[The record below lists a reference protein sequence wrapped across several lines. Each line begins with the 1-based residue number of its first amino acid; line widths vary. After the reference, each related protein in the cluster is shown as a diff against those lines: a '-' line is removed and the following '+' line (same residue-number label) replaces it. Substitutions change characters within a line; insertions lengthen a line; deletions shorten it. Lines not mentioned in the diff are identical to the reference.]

1 MSSPGPQSTP
11 ASTEPKHPSRHLL
24 EKSSRE
30 AYLNLCVPLHKA
42 AIKGD
47 WDTAKRILTN
57 NPTLLSASITKGW
70 QTALHIAAGARH
82 IHFVEELV
90 KMMDEEDLAL
100 QDKKENTALSLAA
113 EAGSIEIAK
122 IMIQK
127 NKFLPT
133 IQTGKGPTPLFKAAL
148 LGQSEMA
155 CYLYPKT
162 YPTLSETN
170 RNALFFSCIDTGLYD
185 LAMKMLEDDT
195 TLATASNSNA
205 ETALHVLARRPLEFG
220 GRSTLGMCSRLM
232 KSLVSGIEDSYKSS
246 KQTKALEL
254 VKCLWNQIL
263 KHDDDYVMCL
273 ITEPSEVL
281 FDATR
286 LGNYEFLSVLINAY
300 PDLLWETD
308 DENRTIFHVAV
319 LYRHASI
326 FNLVHETGSIKDIIV
341 TFTDDENN
349 NILHLA
355 AKLAPQNQLNLV
367 SGAALQMQRELVWF
381 EGESWMKSTA
391 NSCMLVATII
401 TTVVFSAAF
410 TIPGGI
416 ADNTGAPKF
425 LKDTAFIIFV
435 ISDGVALF
443 SSSTSM
449 LMFLYILTSRYAE
462 NDFLKSLPLK
472 LMVGLASLFISMTS
486 MMIAFS
492 TAFYL
497 SCHDG
502 LVTELITTF
511 SARVKL
517 PEHWEKRFFSR
528 HFSVKWWDRFEV
540 HRISEYFYRDFP
552 VLPPKPEPK
561 PKPSSSQ
568 SSQIS
573 TEGKSRVELRDLAKQ
588 LLLQAEA
595 MQDDD
600 EDNESESSSSC
611 QPRPQSPSPDRPM
624 RWSDY
629 PHGQDPNEAYS
640 AYDLNSD

>member
-24 EKSSRE
+24 EKSNRE
-30 AYLNLCVPLHKA
+30 AYLQLCVPLHKA

-47 WDTAKRILTN
+47 WVTAKGILTN
-57 NPTLLSASITKGW
+57 NPTLLSASITKAW

-90 KMMDEEDLAL
+90 KMMDKEDLAL
-100 QDKKENTALSLAA
+100 QDNKENTALSFAA
-113 EAGSIEIAK
+113 GAGAKEIAE
-122 IMIQK
+122 IMIQE
-127 NKFLPT
+127 NKLLAT
-133 IQTGKGPTPLFKAAL
+133 IQTGKGLTPLFMAAL
-148 LGQSEMA
+148 LGRSEMA
-155 CYLYPKT
+155 CYLYHET
-162 YPTLSETN
+162 YPTLNETN
-170 RNALFFSCIDTGLYD
+170 RKDLFFSFIDTGLYD
-185 LAMKMLEDDT
+185 LAMKMLKDDK
-195 TLATASNSNA
+195 TLATAHNSDA

-220 GRSTLGMCSRLM
+220 GRSTSGMCSRLM
-232 KSLVSGIEDSYKSS
+232 NSFSGIEDSYKSL

-254 VKCLWNQIL
+254 VECLWDQIL
-263 KHDDDYVMCL
+263 KHDDDDVMCL
-273 ITEPSEVL
+273 ITKPSEVL

-308 DENRTIFHVAV
+308 DKNRTIFHVAV

-341 TFTDDENN
+341 TYPDDDENN

-381 EGESWMKSTA
+381 EEVKKIVQPLSIDMKNNDGKTPRELFTSEHEGLLCKGESWMKNTA

-410 TIPGGI
+410 SIPGGI

-425 LKDTAFIIFV
+425 LKDTAFLIFA
-435 ISDGVALF
+435 ISNGVALF

-497 SCHDG
+497 SCHG
-502 LVTELITTF
+502 LGFVSDFIFIFAFVPVVLFVFLQYPLLCDMFLSTYYSSLIF
-511 SARVKL
+511 
-517 PEHWEKRFFSR
+517 
-528 HFSVKWWDRFEV
+528 
-540 HRISEYFYRDFP
+540 
-552 VLPPKPEPK
+552 
-561 PKPSSSQ
+561 
-568 SSQIS
+568 
-573 TEGKSRVELRDLAKQ
+573 
-588 LLLQAEA
+588 
-595 MQDDD
+595 
-600 EDNESESSSSC
+600 
-611 QPRPQSPSPDRPM
+611 QPRKHMIQ
-624 RWSDY
+624 
-629 PHGQDPNEAYS
+629 
-640 AYDLNSD
+640 

>member
-1 MSSPGPQSTP
+1 
-11 ASTEPKHPSRHLL
+11 EV
-24 EKSSRE
+24 
-30 AYLNLCVPLHKA
+30 YLKLCVPLHKA
-42 AIKGD
+42 AIRGD
-47 WDTAKRILTN
+47 WDTAKGILSID
-57 NPTLLSASITKGW
+57 PALSSAGITKGW
-70 QTALHIAAGARH
+70 LTALHIAAGARH

-100 QDKKENTALSLAA
+100 QDNKENTALSFAA
-113 EAGSIEIAK
+113 GAGAIEIAK

-133 IQTGKGPTPLFKAAL
+133 IKTGEGLTPLFMAAL

-155 CYLYPKT
+155 WYLYPKT
-162 YPTLSETN
+162 YPTLKETN
-170 RNALFFSCIDTGLYD
+170 RNALFFACIDTGLYD

-195 TLATASNSNA
+195 TLATAHNSNA

-220 GRSTLGMCSRLM
+220 GRI
-232 KSLVSGIEDSYKSS
+232 SGIEDSYKSS

-254 VKCLWNQIL
+254 VECLWNQIL

-308 DENRTIFHVAV
+308 DENRTMFHVAV

-341 TFTDDENN
+341 TYTDDENN

-381 EGESWMKSTA
+381 EEVKKIVQPLSIDMKNKDGKTPRELFTSEHEGLLCKGESWMKNTA

-410 TIPGGI
+410 SIPGGI
-416 ADNTGAPKF
+416 ADDTGAPKF
-425 LKDTAFIIFV
+425 LKETAFLIFV

-443 SSSTSM
+443 SSSTST
-449 LMFLYILTSRYAE
+449 LMFLYILTSRCLVR
-462 NDFLKSLPLK
+462 FL
-472 LMVGLASLFISMTS
+472 A
-486 MMIAFS
+486 
-492 TAFYL
+492 
-497 SCHDG
+497 
-502 LVTELITTF
+502 
-511 SARVKL
+511 
-517 PEHWEKRFFSR
+517 
-528 HFSVKWWDRFEV
+528 
-540 HRISEYFYRDFP
+540 
-552 VLPPKPEPK
+552 
-561 PKPSSSQ
+561 
-568 SSQIS
+568 IS
-573 TEGKSRVELRDLAKQ
+573 TLVRYVLIDILFKSYISAKKTY
-588 LLLQAEA
+588 
-595 MQDDD
+595 DPI
-600 EDNESESSSSC
+600 ES
-611 QPRPQSPSPDRPM
+611 
-624 RWSDY
+624 
-629 PHGQDPNEAYS
+629 
-640 AYDLNSD
+640 

>member
-30 AYLNLCVPLHKA
+30 AYLDLCVPLHKA

-195 TLATASNSNA
+195 TLATASNSKA

-381 EGESWMKSTA
+381 EEVKKIVQPLYIDMKNKDGKTPQELFTSEHEGLLCKGESWMKSTA

-502 LVTELITTF
+502 LGFVSDFIFIFAFVPVVLFVFLQYPLLCDMFLSTYYSGLIF
-511 SARVKL
+511 
-517 PEHWEKRFFSR
+517 
-528 HFSVKWWDRFEV
+528 
-540 HRISEYFYRDFP
+540 
-552 VLPPKPEPK
+552 
-561 PKPSSSQ
+561 
-568 SSQIS
+568 
-573 TEGKSRVELRDLAKQ
+573 
-588 LLLQAEA
+588 
-595 MQDDD
+595 
-600 EDNESESSSSC
+600 
-611 QPRPQSPSPDRPM
+611 QPRKHMIQ
-624 RWSDY
+624 
-629 PHGQDPNEAYS
+629 
-640 AYDLNSD
+640 

>member
-30 AYLNLCVPLHKA
+30 AYLDLCVPLHKA

-47 WDTAKRILTN
+47 WDSAKRILTN

-148 LGQSEMA
+148 LGQSGMA

-162 YPTLSETN
+162 YPTLNETN

-246 KQTKALEL
+246 KQTRALEL

-341 TFTDDENN
+341 TYTDDENN

-381 EGESWMKSTA
+381 EEVKKIVQPLSIDMKNKDGKTPQELFTSEHEGLLCKGESWMKNTA

-425 LKDTAFIIFV
+425 LKDTAFLIFV

-502 LVTELITTF
+502 LGFVSDFIFIFAFVPVVLFVFLQYPLLCDMFLSTYYSSLIF
-511 SARVKL
+511 
-517 PEHWEKRFFSR
+517 
-528 HFSVKWWDRFEV
+528 
-540 HRISEYFYRDFP
+540 
-552 VLPPKPEPK
+552 
-561 PKPSSSQ
+561 
-568 SSQIS
+568 
-573 TEGKSRVELRDLAKQ
+573 
-588 LLLQAEA
+588 
-595 MQDDD
+595 
-600 EDNESESSSSC
+600 
-611 QPRPQSPSPDRPM
+611 QPRKHMIQ
-624 RWSDY
+624 
-629 PHGQDPNEAYS
+629 
-640 AYDLNSD
+640 

>member
-11 ASTEPKHPSRHLL
+11 ASTKPKHPSRHLL
-24 EKSSRE
+24 EKSNRE
-30 AYLNLCVPLHKA
+30 VYLKLCVPLHKA
-42 AIKGD
+42 AIRGD
-47 WDTAKRILTN
+47 WDTAKGILSID
-57 NPTLLSASITKGW
+57 PTLSSAGITKGW
-70 QTALHIAAGARH
+70 LTALHIAAGARH

-100 QDKKENTALSLAA
+100 QDNKENTALSFAA
-113 EAGSIEIAK
+113 GAGAIEIAK

-127 NKFLPT
+127 NKLLPT
-133 IQTGKGPTPLFKAAL
+133 IKTGEGLTPLFMAAL
-148 LGQSEMA
+148 LGRSEMA
-155 CYLYPKT
+155 WYLYPKT
-162 YPTLSETN
+162 YPMLKETD

-195 TLATASNSNA
+195 TLATAHNSNA

-220 GRSTLGMCSRLM
+220 GRSTLGMCSRLR

-254 VKCLWNQIL
+254 VECLWNQIL
-263 KHDDDYVMCL
+263 KHDDDYVMRL
-273 ITEPSEVL
+273 IAEPSEVL

-286 LGNYEFLSVLINAY
+286 LGNYEFLSVLINSY

-308 DENRTIFHVAV
+308 DENRTMFHVAV

-341 TFTDDENN
+341 TYTDDENN

-381 EGESWMKSTA
+381 EEVKKIVQPLSIDMKNKDGKTPRELFTSEHEGLLCKGESWMKNTA

-410 TIPGGI
+410 SIPGGI

-425 LKDTAFIIFV
+425 LKDTAFLIFV

-443 SSSTSM
+443 SSSTST

-472 LMVGLASLFISMTS
+472 LMAGLASLFISMTS

-497 SCHDG
+497 SCHYG
-502 LVTELITTF
+502 LRFVSDFIFIFAFVPVVLFVFLQYPLLCDMFLSTYYSSLIF
-511 SARVKL
+511 
-517 PEHWEKRFFSR
+517 
-528 HFSVKWWDRFEV
+528 
-540 HRISEYFYRDFP
+540 
-552 VLPPKPEPK
+552 
-561 PKPSSSQ
+561 
-568 SSQIS
+568 
-573 TEGKSRVELRDLAKQ
+573 
-588 LLLQAEA
+588 
-595 MQDDD
+595 
-600 EDNESESSSSC
+600 
-611 QPRPQSPSPDRPM
+611 QPRKHMIQ
-624 RWSDY
+624 
-629 PHGQDPNEAYS
+629 
-640 AYDLNSD
+640 

>member
-1 MSSPGPQSTP
+1 MSSPGTQSTP

-24 EKSSRE
+24 EKSNRK
-30 AYLNLCVPLHKA
+30 AYLDLCVPLHKA

-47 WDTAKRILTN
+47 WDTAKGILTN

-90 KMMDEEDLAL
+90 KMMDKEDLAL
-100 QDKKENTALSLAA
+100 QDNKENTALSFAA
-113 EAGSIEIAK
+113 GAGAIEIAE

-127 NKFLPT
+127 NKLLPT
-133 IQTGKGPTPLFKAAL
+133 IQTGKGLTPFFMAAL
-148 LGQSEMA
+148 LGRSEMA
-155 CYLYPKT
+155 CNLYRET
-162 YPTLSETN
+162 YPTLNETN
-170 RNALFFSCIDTGLYD
+170 RKDLFFSFIDTGLYD
-185 LAMKMLEDDT
+185 LAIKMLEDDT
-195 TLATASNSNA
+195 TLATARNSNA

-220 GRSTLGMCSRLM
+220 GRSTSGMCSRLM
-232 KSLVSGIEDSYKSS
+232 NSFSGIEDTYKSL

-254 VKCLWNQIL
+254 VDCLWDQIL
-263 KHDDDYVMCL
+263 KHDDDDVMRL

-308 DENRTIFHVAV
+308 DKNRTIFHVAV

-341 TFTDDENN
+341 TYADHDDENN

-381 EGESWMKSTA
+381 EEVKKIVQPLSIDMKNKDGKTPRELFTSEHEELLRKGESWMKNTA

-401 TTVVFSAAF
+401 TTVVFAAAF
-410 TIPGGI
+410 SIPGGI

-425 LKDTAFIIFV
+425 LKDTAFLIFA
-435 ISDGVALF
+435 ISNGVSLF

-497 SCHDG
+497 SCHG
-502 LVTELITTF
+502 LGFVSDFIFILTFVPVVLFVFLQYPLLCDMFLSTYYSSLIF
-511 SARVKL
+511 
-517 PEHWEKRFFSR
+517 
-528 HFSVKWWDRFEV
+528 
-540 HRISEYFYRDFP
+540 
-552 VLPPKPEPK
+552 
-561 PKPSSSQ
+561 
-568 SSQIS
+568 
-573 TEGKSRVELRDLAKQ
+573 
-588 LLLQAEA
+588 
-595 MQDDD
+595 
-600 EDNESESSSSC
+600 
-611 QPRPQSPSPDRPM
+611 QPRKHMIQ
-624 RWSDY
+624 
-629 PHGQDPNEAYS
+629 
-640 AYDLNSD
+640 

>member
-1 MSSPGPQSTP
+1 MVVELDLCDFGS
-11 ASTEPKHPSRHLL
+11 
-24 EKSSRE
+24 EKMGVVPVDQLFDE
-30 AYLNLCVPLHKA
+30 KNLYNN
-42 AIKGD
+42 
-47 WDTAKRILTN
+47 TRIH
-57 NPTLLSASITKGW
+57 ACM
-70 QTALHIAAGARH
+70 TALHIAACARH

-100 QDKKENTALSLAA
+100 HDKKENTAFRL
-113 EAGSIEIAK
+113 
-122 IMIQK
+122 
-127 NKFLPT
+127 
-133 IQTGKGPTPLFKAAL
+133 TPLFIAAL
-148 LGQSEMA
+148 LERSEMA
-155 CYLYPKT
+155 WYLYPKT
-162 YPTLSETN
+162 YPTLNETN
-170 RNALFFSCIDTGLYD
+170 QNALFFSYIDTGHYD

-195 TLATASNSNA
+195 TLAMTRNSNA

-232 KSLVSGIEDSYKSS
+232 NSFSGIEDSYKSL
-246 KQTKALEL
+246 KQTKALDL
-254 VKCLWNQIL
+254 VECLWNQIL
-263 KHDDDYVMCL
+263 KHDDDDVMCL

-326 FNLVHETGSIKDIIV
+326 FNLVHETGLIKDIIV
-341 TFTDDENN
+341 TYTDDENN

-381 EGESWMKSTA
+381 EEVKKIVQPLSIDMKNKDGKTPRELFTSEHEGLLCEGESWMKNTA

-401 TTVVFSAAF
+401 TTVMFSAAF
-410 TIPGGI
+410 SIPGGI

-425 LKDTAFIIFV
+425 LKDTAFLIFA

-449 LMFLYILTSRYAE
+449 LMFLYILTSQYAE

-497 SCHDG
+497 YCHYG
-502 LVTELITTF
+502 LGFVSDVIFIFAFVPVVLFIF
-511 SARVKL
+511 LQYPLLCDMFL
-517 PEHWEKRFFSR
+517 PTYYSSR
-528 HFSVKWWDRFEV
+528 IF
-540 HRISEYFYRDFP
+540 
-552 VLPPKPEPK
+552 
-561 PKPSSSQ
+561 
-568 SSQIS
+568 
-573 TEGKSRVELRDLAKQ
+573 
-588 LLLQAEA
+588 
-595 MQDDD
+595 
-600 EDNESESSSSC
+600 
-611 QPRPQSPSPDRPM
+611 QPRKHMIQ
-624 RWSDY
+624 
-629 PHGQDPNEAYS
+629 
-640 AYDLNSD
+640 

>member
-381 EGESWMKSTA
+381 EEVKKIVQPLYIDMKNKDGKTPQELFTSEHEGLLCKGESWMKSTA

-502 LVTELITTF
+502 LGFVSDFIFIFAFVPVVLFVFLQYPLLCDMFLSTYYSGLIF
-511 SARVKL
+511 
-517 PEHWEKRFFSR
+517 
-528 HFSVKWWDRFEV
+528 
-540 HRISEYFYRDFP
+540 
-552 VLPPKPEPK
+552 
-561 PKPSSSQ
+561 
-568 SSQIS
+568 
-573 TEGKSRVELRDLAKQ
+573 
-588 LLLQAEA
+588 
-595 MQDDD
+595 
-600 EDNESESSSSC
+600 
-611 QPRPQSPSPDRPM
+611 QPRKHMIQ
-624 RWSDY
+624 
-629 PHGQDPNEAYS
+629 
-640 AYDLNSD
+640 